1 MGRGG
6 GAGAPA
12 MTGFVVRRVLAVVPV
27 LLVVAVI
34 VFAMLRAVP
43 GDPAAVIAG
52 DSATP
57 EQVAALREKL
67 GLEKPVPVQF
77 GLWLGD
83 VLRGDLGESYFFRQ
97 PVSALI
103 AQRLEP
109 TLALGLAALS
119 IAVVVAVPLGVLAA
133 FRQGSWIDR
142 AVMAVSVAGF
152 SMPIF
157 VLGYLLVWI
166 FSVQLEWLPVQGYA
180 RIGDGVG
187 PWLQRLVLPAV
198 TLAIAYVALVARI
211 TRTSVLEVLNED
223 YVRTARAKGLREFDV
238 LSRHALRNA
247 AVPILT
253 VVGIGLAVLI
263 GGAVVTE
270 SVFAI
275 PGLGRLTVEA
285 VLSRDFPVIQAL
297 ILLFATAYVFVNLAI
312 DIGYALL
319 DPRIRY

>member
-1 MGRGG
+1 VI
-6 GAGAPA
+6 
-12 MTGFVVRRVLAVVPV
+12 GFVARRVLAVVPV
-27 LLVVAVI
+27 LFVVAVI
-34 VFAMLRAVP
+34 VFAILRAVP

-67 GLEKPVPVQF
+67 GLEKPVVTQF
-77 GLWLGD
+77 AIWLGG
-83 VLRGDLGESYFFRQ
+83 VLRGDLGESYFFRK
-97 PVSALI
+97 PVAELI
-103 AQRLEP
+103 VQRLEP

-119 IAVVVAVPLGVLAA
+119 IAVSIAVPLGVVAA
-133 FRQGSWIDR
+133 FRQGTWIDR
-142 AVMAVSVAGF
+142 AVMGLSVAGF
-152 SMPIF
+152 SMPVF

-180 RIGDGVG
+180 RIADGLG
-187 PWLQRLVLPAV
+187 PFLERLLLPAV
-198 TLAIAYVALVARI
+198 TLALVYVALVARI

-223 YVRTARAKGLREFDV
+223 YVRTARAKGLRERDV
-238 LSRHALRNA
+238 LTRHALRNA

-297 ILLFATAYVFVNLAI
+297 ILLFATGYVFVNLAI
-312 DIGYALL
+312 DIGYAVL

>member
-1 MGRGG
+1 MI
-6 GAGAPA
+6 
-12 MTGFVVRRVLAVVPV
+12 GFVARRVLAVVPV
-27 LLVVAVI
+27 LFVVAVI
-34 VFAMLRAVP
+34 VFAILRAVP

-57 EQVAALREKL
+57 EQVAALRDKL
-67 GLEKPVPVQF
+67 GLEKPVVTQF
-77 GLWLGD
+77 VIWLGG
-83 VLRGDLGESYFFRQ
+83 VLRGDLGESYFFRK
-97 PVSALI
+97 PVAELI

-119 IAVVVAVPLGVLAA
+119 IAVSVAVPLGVVAA
-133 FRQGSWIDR
+133 FRQGTWIDR
-142 AVMAVSVAGF
+142 AVMGLSVAGF
-152 SMPIF
+152 SMPVF

-180 RIGDGVG
+180 RIADGVG
-187 PWLQRLVLPAV
+187 PFLERLLLPAV
-198 TLAIAYVALVARI
+198 TLALVYVALVARI

-223 YVRTARAKGLREFDV
+223 YVRTARAKGLHERDV
-238 LSRHALRNA
+238 LTRHALRNA

-297 ILLFATAYVFVNLAI
+297 ILLFATGYVFVNLAI
-312 DIGYALL
+312 DIGYAVL

>member
-1 MGRGG
+1 VI
-6 GAGAPA
+6 
-12 MTGFVVRRVLAVVPV
+12 GFVARRVLAVVPV
-27 LLVVAVI
+27 LFVVAVI
-34 VFAMLRAVP
+34 VFAILRAVP

-67 GLEKPVPVQF
+67 GLEKPVVTQF
-77 GLWLGD
+77 AIWLGG
-83 VLRGDLGESYFFRQ
+83 VLRGDLGESYFFRK
-97 PVSALI
+97 PVAELI

-119 IAVVVAVPLGVLAA
+119 IAVSIAVPLGVVAA
-133 FRQGSWIDR
+133 FRQGTWIDR
-142 AVMAVSVAGF
+142 AVMGLSVAGF
-152 SMPIF
+152 SMPVF

-180 RIGDGVG
+180 RIADGLG
-187 PWLQRLVLPAV
+187 PFLERLLLPAV
-198 TLAIAYVALVARI
+198 TLALVYVALVARI

-223 YVRTARAKGLREFDV
+223 YVRTARAKGLRERDV
-238 LSRHALRNA
+238 LTRHALRNA

-297 ILLFATAYVFVNLAI
+297 ILLFATGYVFVNLAI
-312 DIGYALL
+312 DIGYAVL

>member
-1 MGRGG
+1 VI
-6 GAGAPA
+6 
-12 MTGFVVRRVLAVVPV
+12 GFVARRVLAVVPV
-27 LLVVAVI
+27 LFVVAVI
-34 VFAMLRAVP
+34 VFAILRAVP

-67 GLEKPVPVQF
+67 GLEKPVVTQF
-77 GLWLGD
+77 AIWLGG
-83 VLRGDLGESYFFRQ
+83 VLRGDLGESYFFRK
-97 PVSALI
+97 PVAELI
-103 AQRLEP
+103 VQRLEP

-119 IAVVVAVPLGVLAA
+119 IAVSVAVPLGVVAA
-133 FRQGSWIDR
+133 FRQGTWIDR
-142 AVMAVSVAGF
+142 AVMGLSVAGF
-152 SMPIF
+152 SMPVF

-180 RIGDGVG
+180 RIADGLG
-187 PWLQRLVLPAV
+187 PFLERLLLPAV
-198 TLAIAYVALVARI
+198 TLALVYVALVARI

-223 YVRTARAKGLREFDV
+223 YVRTARAKGLRERDV
-238 LSRHALRNA
+238 LTRHALRNA

-297 ILLFATAYVFVNLAI
+297 ILLFATGYVFVNLAI
-312 DIGYALL
+312 DIGYAVL

>member
-1 MGRGG
+1 MI
-6 GAGAPA
+6 
-12 MTGFVVRRVLAVVPV
+12 GFVARRVLAVVPV
-27 LLVVAVI
+27 LFVVAVI
-34 VFAMLRAVP
+34 VFAILRAVP

-67 GLEKPVPVQF
+67 GLEKPVVTQF
-77 GLWLGD
+77 AIWLGG
-83 VLRGDLGESYFFRQ
+83 VLRGDLGESYFFRK
-97 PVSALI
+97 PVAELI
-103 AQRLEP
+103 VQRLEP

-119 IAVVVAVPLGVLAA
+119 IAVSVAVPLGVVAA
-133 FRQGSWIDR
+133 FRQGTWIDR
-142 AVMAVSVAGF
+142 AVMGLSVAGF
-152 SMPIF
+152 SMPVF

-180 RIGDGVG
+180 RIADGLG
-187 PWLQRLVLPAV
+187 PFLERLLLPAV
-198 TLAIAYVALVARI
+198 TLALVYVALVARI

-223 YVRTARAKGLREFDV
+223 YVRTARAKGLRERDV
-238 LSRHALRNA
+238 LTRHALRNA

-297 ILLFATAYVFVNLAI
+297 ILLFATGYVFVNLAI
-312 DIGYALL
+312 DIGYAVL